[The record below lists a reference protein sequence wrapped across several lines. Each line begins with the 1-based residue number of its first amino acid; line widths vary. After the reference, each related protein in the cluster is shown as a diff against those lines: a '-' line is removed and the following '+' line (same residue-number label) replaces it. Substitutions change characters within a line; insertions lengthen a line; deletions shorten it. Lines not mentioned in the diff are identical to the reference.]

1 MSLVAL
7 MMKVAADI
15 LLVDKSHS
23 VDLFLIIIITIHTFI
38 MCLLLDKNIGAVQMS
53 HIAAKLKLDKAVM
66 R

>member
-1 MSLVAL
+1 

-53 HIAAKLKLDKAVM
+53 HIAAKLKLDKTVM
-66 R
+66 W